1 MVDHQP
7 QYGWVEYSGACS
19 QRQPILKRE
28 QMALKYDLP
37 TAGNVAGASPM
48 IIRHRSAAAPDHPGR
63 GARSNTN
70 AEPTLIIRKDGTVC
84 DRILKAGDSHVLR
97 HMAEAVWV
105 GGTLVVVVVG
115 GGGGSMGVQ
124 DTRAGE

>member
-1 MVDHQP
+1 
-7 QYGWVEYSGACS
+7 
-19 QRQPILKRE
+19 
-28 QMALKYDLP
+28 MALKYDLP

-115 GGGGSMGVQ
+115 GGGAVWGFR
-124 DTRAGE
+124 TRGLVNDACTCEPSTSVVELLRRLLA